1 MTIMTAD
8 IVIVDLQGISEDRY
22 DKYSGLVDYQVPL
35 VRQLYSH
42 GILPHDLD
50 LAALCPAIEEGY
62 SDNPAFERTVKR
74 IRVPEVPGFPFAFLS
89 YHRMIAFRIFLC
101 KDESLLFTPSGAKL
115 TSLPIALFNISNLL
129 TFLQGIRLPRCHPV
143 RNNGS

>member
-35 VRQLYSH
+35 VRQLYPH
-42 GILPHDLD
+42 GILSHDLH
-50 LAALCPAIEEGY
+50 LAALDPAVEQRYG
-62 SDNPAFERTVKR
+62 DNPAFERTVKR

-101 KDESLLFTPSGAKL
+101 KDESLLFTPSGARL